1 MEKVCS
7 YCHTKNPVQFKFC
20 GECGHNFNNPPER
33 PHKTHS
39 LDEKLEKIQRY
50 LPEEVTKKILSQK
63 NKIEGERKN
72 VTIMFC
78 DIKGFTS
85 ITEKFGPDKTF
96 ELVDKVFEILVRK
109 VNDYQG
115 VVNELRGDGILAFF
129 GAPIALEDAPQRAI
143 RSALAIHKEM
153 NTFNYAQN
161 PDNTTPP
168 ILLRIGINTGPVVVG
183 TVGNDLR
190 VQYTAMG
197 DTINMASRM
206 ESLAEPG
213 TTCVTYETFRLTEGF
228 FRFEALGARKV
239 KGKDQPIDV
248 YRVIAPNSR
257 RTRFDVSAE
266 RGLTYF
272 SGREM
277 ELELLLDGF
286 RRVKKGTGQAFFVV
300 SDAGMGKSRLL
311 YEFRKRIANEN
322 ITFIEGKCLSY
333 SSRVPYHLIIDILK
347 SIFNVSEEDSD
358 NEKIIKIKNQL
369 GFLPPGLTSA
379 LPHLL
384 ELLSIKTGDVHA
396 IEMSPE
402 AKNERILEGVQQLV
416 VKSSEYRPLVLACED
431 LHWMDKSSEEALKYI
446 IHGIA
451 GAQVMLIF
459 TYRPEFVPA
468 WSSKSYHNQI
478 TLNRLS
484 NRENLAMVSHILD
497 KKEIDS
503 QIENL
508 ILEKT
513 EGIPFFIEEFVQ
525 SLVELKIIEEKG
537 GKYFLTKDIGDL
549 SIPSTIHDVIMA
561 RVDQL
566 PFAAKEVLQ
575 IGSVIER
582 EFSYSLIELIASIP
596 EEQLLSNLSLLK
608 KEQLLYERGAFPQS
622 VYIFKHALTREI
634 VYDSILTPKK
644 MMLHGEIGKAI
655 EVLHKD
661 RIDEYYG
668 VLSQHYIVSENF
680 EKGAEFSRLAGK
692 QAQKRSSY
700 SDAISFAKNSVACL
714 EQLPSTEVGQKNII
728 EARTAL
734 SYYCMGLSH
743 HYDAMQAVAPIMS
756 LAQKLNHKKGLLQ
769 IYLTT
774 GSYKSFVEDDFE
786 NGIEDLIKA
795 KILSEDTEDPLSF
808 WYAVFFLGSAY
819 YLHAD
824 FAQSLNHFQRSLE
837 QSESTQSVSGKCFAM
852 SSMAAWPYAHSG
864 RLDIAYKKS
873 KEAIVLADGSG
884 DIFIQHTART
894 SFGCCCIFKGL
905 FAEAEKNL
913 LEAIEL
919 QSNAGNLFWRTFG
932 QFWFGELCF
941 ICGDTDR
948 AQHHYNQAR
957 IIIEQKKVIPSWA
970 ILNQVKVLQCKAVR
984 NKKDIQLEPL
994 FESAKQNKI
1003 QVNDGIIANSIADI
1017 LMNLDSPYYA
1027 ESEKWLNKAIKI
1039 NNRHGNKWR
1048 LAGDYA
1054 LYAILYK
1061 NKGNQFKAKEK
1072 FQKAISLYGEC
1083 GADGWVEKYKL
1094 ELAAV
1099 DSG

>member
-508 ILEKT
+508 ILVS
-513 EGIPFFIEEFVQ
+513 P
-525 SLVELKIIEEKG
+525 
-537 GKYFLTKDIGDL
+537 
-549 SIPSTIHDVIMA
+549 
-561 RVDQL
+561 
-566 PFAAKEVLQ
+566 
-575 IGSVIER
+575 
-582 EFSYSLIELIASIP
+582 
-596 EEQLLSNLSLLK
+596 
-608 KEQLLYERGAFPQS
+608 
-622 VYIFKHALTREI
+622 
-634 VYDSILTPKK
+634 
-644 MMLHGEIGKAI
+644 
-655 EVLHKD
+655 D
-661 RIDEYYG
+661 R
-668 VLSQHYIVSENF
+668 
-680 EKGAEFSRLAGK
+680 
-692 QAQKRSSY
+692 
-700 SDAISFAKNSVACL
+700 
-714 EQLPSTEVGQKNII
+714 
-728 EARTAL
+728 
-734 SYYCMGLSH
+734 
-743 HYDAMQAVAPIMS
+743 
-756 LAQKLNHKKGLLQ
+756 
-769 IYLTT
+769 
-774 GSYKSFVEDDFE
+774 
-786 NGIEDLIKA
+786 
-795 KILSEDTEDPLSF
+795 
-808 WYAVFFLGSAY
+808 
-819 YLHAD
+819 
-824 FAQSLNHFQRSLE
+824 
-837 QSESTQSVSGKCFAM
+837 
-852 SSMAAWPYAHSG
+852 
-864 RLDIAYKKS
+864 
-873 KEAIVLADGSG
+873 
-884 DIFIQHTART
+884 
-894 SFGCCCIFKGL
+894 
-905 FAEAEKNL
+905 
-913 LEAIEL
+913 
-919 QSNAGNLFWRTFG
+919 
-932 QFWFGELCF
+932 
-941 ICGDTDR
+941 
-948 AQHHYNQAR
+948 
-957 IIIEQKKVIPSWA
+957 
-970 ILNQVKVLQCKAVR
+970 
-984 NKKDIQLEPL
+984 
-994 FESAKQNKI
+994 
-1003 QVNDGIIANSIADI
+1003 
-1017 LMNLDSPYYA
+1017 
-1027 ESEKWLNKAIKI
+1027 
-1039 NNRHGNKWR
+1039 
-1048 LAGDYA
+1048 
-1054 LYAILYK
+1054 
-1061 NKGNQFKAKEK
+1061 
-1072 FQKAISLYGEC
+1072 
-1083 GADGWVEKYKL
+1083 
-1094 ELAAV
+1094 
-1099 DSG
+1099 